1 MTDRQTHPQTDNAIS
16 TEYKLKP
23 QYLILDFYVD
33 IENKSDYNASGGIT
47 IVGADCIKPTTKVD
61 ERNEF

>member
-1 MTDRQTHPQTDNAIS
+1 MTFCCHSYQS
-16 TEYKLKP
+16 SMFKLKP
-23 QYLILDFYVD
+23 HYLILDFYVD

-61 ERNEF
+61 ERNEFYSQT